1 MTDDAV
7 STAPDSY
14 SVVFENERVR
24 VLEYRDTPGA
34 KTDRHHHPDSVMIPL
49 SAFQLKLEHG
59 SKEAHVSFEAGVVS
73 WVPEESHAGENV
85 GSTDGHAILVEL
97 KEPNPSGT
105 STEAKPGEAIDV

>member
-1 MTDDAV
+1 MDDDAV
-7 STAPDSY
+7 STAPDFY

-34 KTDRHHHPDSVMIPL
+34 KTDPHHHPDSVMIPL
-49 SAFQLKLEHG
+49 SAFQLRLEHG
-59 SKEAHVSFEAGVVS
+59 STEADVSFEAGVVS

-97 KEPNPSGT
+97 KEP
-105 STEAKPGEAIDV
+105 STGAASSEASPGPAVGG